1 MGLLDKFKNKPFP
14 EWMRKM
20 KAEEQIEEERQAA
33 LDSMRNVPPQYDW
46 SQVRQAPVLNIRKTL
61 QEISRQIDRQ
71 KTLQEISRQIDRR
84 KTLQEISRQI
94 DRRCYNRF
102 ILRTSLR
109 ETTNP
114 IRAELQ
120 NFIKNPLKLK
130 LSAGLKRKLRREK
143 AKYKQI
149 REWMD
154 DVERAVNEAVF
165 GDSGDER

>member
-20 KAEEQIEEERQAA
+20 KAEEQIEKERQAA
-33 LDSMRNVPPQYDW
+33 LDSMRNVPPLYDW
-46 SQVRQAPVLNIRKTL
+46 SQVRQAPVLNNG
-61 QEISRQIDRQ
+61 
-71 KTLQEISRQIDRR
+71 

-109 ETTNP
+109 ETTDP

-143 AKYKQI
+143 AKYRQI

-154 DVERAVNEAVF
+154 DVEKAVNEAVF

>member
-84 KTLQEISRQI
+84 
-94 DRRCYNRF
+94 CYNRF

-109 ETTNP
+109 ETTDP

>member
-20 KAEEQIEEERQAA
+20 KAEEQIEKERQAA
-33 LDSMRNVPPQYDW
+33 LDSMRNVPPLYDW
-46 SQVRQAPVLNIRKTL
+46 SQVRQAPVLNIG
-61 QEISRQIDRQ
+61 
-71 KTLQEISRQIDRR
+71 

-109 ETTNP
+109 ETTDP

>member
-20 KAEEQIEEERQAA
+20 KAEEQIEKERQAA
-33 LDSMRNVPPQYDW
+33 LDSMKNVPPQYDW

-61 QEISRQIDRQ
+61 QEISRQIDR
-71 KTLQEISRQIDRR
+71 
-84 KTLQEISRQI
+84 
-94 DRRCYNRF
+94 RCYNRF
-102 ILRTSLR
+102 MLHTSLR
-109 ETTNP
+109 EMTDP

>member
-20 KAEEQIEEERQAA
+20 KAEEQIEKERQAA

-46 SQVRQAPVLNIRKTL
+46 SQVRQAPVLNNG
-61 QEISRQIDRQ
+61 
-71 KTLQEISRQIDRR
+71 

-109 ETTNP
+109 ETTDP

-143 AKYKQI
+143 AKYRQI

-154 DVERAVNEAVF
+154 DVEKAVNEAVF

>member
-61 QEISRQIDRQ
+61 QEISRQIDR
-71 KTLQEISRQIDRR
+71 
-84 KTLQEISRQI
+84 
-94 DRRCYNRF
+94 RCYNRF

-109 ETTNP
+109 ETTDP

-143 AKYKQI
+143 RNTSKSGNG
-149 REWMD
+149 WMMWK
-154 DVERAVNEAVF
+154 
-165 GDSGDER
+165 GP

>member
-109 ETTNP
+109 ETTDP